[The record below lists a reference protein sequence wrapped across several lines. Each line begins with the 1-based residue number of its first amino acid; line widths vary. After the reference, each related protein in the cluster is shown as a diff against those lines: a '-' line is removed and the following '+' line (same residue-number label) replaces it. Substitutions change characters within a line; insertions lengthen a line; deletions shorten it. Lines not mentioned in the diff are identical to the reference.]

1 MNPEVAIHLERNYGW
16 AKLPASVKLSFGNSH
31 REWEKAVL
39 DFNVKNQRRWK
50 GSVVRQ
56 VMKDERK
63 YYQDLVD
70 YSRAHL
76 MLYPYHL
83 SDVMVKGLRVTP
95 FIFYSKMMESIMEQ
109 ERSYDSLP
117 NFTAADCLRL
127 LGIGRN
133 QYIDMM
139 NQSRNRRFFR
149 RRPASVLLPV
159 KPVKLSILEP
169 YWLLHIG
176 QVTEEDI
183 RACSVEE
190 KAAVD
195 RLIDTG
201 GSQIGVLD
209 KAVCF
214 SLYGRGLVYL
224 TVPVSDSDLI
234 IVPPLENFVMNRVMG
249 DYFET
254 LLYKIFVSIDEHT
267 KVADLAAVLE
277 VEVDLVKNAISM
289 YIRLGFAKKKSKE
302 TIELHESWAGSYQ
315 LEQPVED
322 MSSFAA
328 PLERE
333 SSLDVF
339 DSKEP
344 PVVDKVALL
353 RQPSEE
359 GYTKRIA
366 FLFDSTLTAFLMM
379 GNLSPGLKTHAVTM
393 FEVGKLSDESLDSF
407 VAELEKVSDTAEG
420 EAKRYFD
427 HAFTLRDTIQFLRYN
442 PAIDPAGVGCGVDLL
457 RCESLN
463 SLDAA
468 TCSRV
473 LNKNYHL
480 LISMAPLSNEVRTV
494 SSSSPY
500 HIGPPVPEVNSVWL
514 KMWMYQLTGCGPV
527 SFLLAKGTRL
537 LHLPPELYAYDRLMI
552 TTWGHES
559 TIVNTSNVL
568 MALNEALTHSAVLLQ
583 TYSKRNEAEI
593 VYLTFPFDKNTSSS
607 TVDSNRCEDE
617 PEPEVKKLS
626 LVDHPALAKLSECMD
641 LEHSCGYL
649 TFINNKR
656 QFTDRQDE
664 SPPICCSQID
674 IDSFEDWKILDLY
687 FGMPLF
693 SSEVNKHTC
702 DTLLTRQLCTEK
714 NLIKLTN
721 SHRKLV
727 LHLLDFIADYQ
738 VMPMAEDDFFGAT
751 NLKSFAC
758 QRMPGTVLPPVPYPT
773 RNLMFSGNKL
783 TEIIF

>member
-1 MNPEVAIHLERNYGW
+1 MVDY
-16 AKLPASVKLSFGNSH
+16 
-31 REWEKAVL
+31 
-39 DFNVKNQRRWK
+39 NVKNQRRWK

-56 VMKDERK
+56 VLKDEKK
-63 YYQDLVD
+63 YYQDLIEH
-70 YSRAHL
+70 SRAHL

-83 SDVMVKGLRVTP
+83 SDVMVKGLRITP
-95 FIFYSKMMESIMEQ
+95 FVYYTKMMETIMEQ

-159 KPVKLSILEP
+159 KPVTLPIIEP
-169 YWLLHIG
+169 YWTMHIG
-176 QVTEEDI
+176 LVTEDDI
-183 RACSVEE
+183 RACNAAEKSVVDTLIDRGGLKVGVLE
-190 KAAVD
+190 KATC
-195 RLIDTG
+195 L
-201 GSQIGVLD
+201 
-209 KAVCF
+209 
-214 SLYGRGLVYL
+214 SLYSRGLVYL
-224 TVPVSDSDLI
+224 SVPVLDSDLI

-249 DYFET
+249 DYFEN

-267 KVADLAAVLE
+267 KVGDLAAVLE
-277 VEVDLVKNAISM
+277 VDVELVKNAISM
-289 YIRLGFAKKKSKE
+289 YIRLGFAKKKNKE
-302 TIELHESWAGSYQ
+302 KLDLHESWAGHF
-315 LEQPVED
+315 VENSVNEE

-333 SSLDVF
+333 ESEDIF

-344 PVVDKVALL
+344 PVIDKIALL
-353 RQPSEE
+353 KQPSEE

-407 VAELEKVSDTAEG
+407 IAELGKVTDTAEG

-442 PAIDPAGVGCGVDLL
+442 AAIDPAGVGAGVDLL

-463 SLDAA
+463 SLDAS

-473 LNKNYHL
+473 LNKNYNL

-514 KMWMYQLTGCGPV
+514 KMWMYHVTGCGPV

-537 LHLPPELYAYDRLMI
+537 LHLPPELYPYERLMI

-568 MALNEALTHSAVLLQ
+568 MALNEALSHSAVLLQ
-583 TYSKRNEAEI
+583 AYSKRNEAEI
-593 VYLTFPFDKNTSSS
+593 VYVTFPFDKPGTDQN
-607 TVDSNRCEDE
+607 DSNHVDE
-617 PEPEVKKLS
+617 EAPKKLD
-626 LVDHPALAKLSECMD
+626 LVNHPALTKLSNFVD
-641 LEHSCGYL
+641 FEHSCGYV
-649 TFINNKR
+649 TFINCSK
-656 QFTDRQDE
+656 QYSDRQDE
-664 SPPICCSQID
+664 SPPICSSNVD
-674 IDSFEDWKILDLY
+674 IDSFDDWKLLDMYL
-687 FGMPLF
+687 GVPLF
-693 SSEVNKHTC
+693 STEVNKHTC
-702 DTLLTRQLCTEK
+702 DLLLSRNLCTEK
-714 NLIKLTN
+714 SLIALTD
-721 SHRKLV
+721 SHRRLV
-727 LHLLDFIADYQ
+727 LFLLDFISEYQ
-738 VMPMAEDDFFGAT
+738 VVPLAEDDYSGPGDA
-751 NLKSFAC
+751 KSFVC
-758 QRMPGTVLPPVPYPT
+758 QQMPGINLPPVPYPT
-773 RNLMFSGNKL
+773 RNLMFSTNSL
-783 TEIIF
+783 TEITV

>member
-1 MNPEVAIHLERNYGW
+1 MNPEVELHLQRNFAW

-31 REWEKAVL
+31 KEWEKAVVEY
-39 DFNVKNQRRWK
+39 NVKNQRRWK

-56 VMKDERK
+56 VLKDEKK
-63 YYQDLVD
+63 YYQDLIE

-95 FIFYSKMMESIMEQ
+95 FVYYTKMMETIMEQ

-159 KPVKLSILEP
+159 KPVALPIIEP
-169 YWLLHIG
+169 YWTIHIG
-176 QVTEEDI
+176 LVTEDDI
-183 RACSVEE
+183 RACNPTEKSVI
-190 KAAVD
+190 D
-195 RLIDTG
+195 TLIDTG
-201 GSQIGVLD
+201 GSKVGVLD
-209 KAVCF
+209 KDTCL
-214 SLYGRGLVYL
+214 SLYSRGLVYMC
-224 TVPVSDSDLI
+224 VPVMDSDLI

-249 DYFET
+249 DYFEN

-267 KVADLAAVLE
+267 KVGDLAAVLE
-277 VEVDLVKNAISM
+277 VDVDLVKNAISM

-302 TIELHESWAGSYQ
+302 QMDMHESWGSI
-315 LEQPVED
+315 VKSTISED

-328 PLERE
+328 PLERLE
-333 SSLDVF
+333 SDEIF

-344 PVVDKVALL
+344 PVIDKIALL
-353 RQPSEE
+353 KQPSEE
-359 GYTKRIA
+359 GYSKRIA

-407 VAELEKVSDTAEG
+407 IAELDKVTDTAEG

-442 PAIDPAGVGCGVDLL
+442 AAIDPAGVGAGVDLL

-463 SLDAA
+463 SLDAS

-473 LNKNYHL
+473 LNKNYNL

-514 KMWMYQLTGCGPV
+514 KMWMYHITGCGPV

-537 LHLPPELYAYDRLMI
+537 LHLPPELYPYDRLMI

-568 MALNEALTHSAVLLQ
+568 MALNEALSHSAVLLQ
-583 TYSKRNEAEI
+583 AYSKRNEAEI
-593 VYLTFPFDKNTSSS
+593 VYVTFPFDKSDVNNSEN
-607 TVDSNRCEDE
+607 VEGDNIEGE
-617 PEPEVKKLS
+617 ENKKLD
-626 LVDHPALAKLSECMD
+626 LVDHPALVKLSSCVD
-641 LEHSCGYL
+641 FDHSCGYV
-649 TFINNKR
+649 TFISSSK
-656 QFTDRQDE
+656 QFSERQDE
-664 SPPICCSQID
+664 SPPICSTNVH
-674 IDSFEDWKILDLY
+674 IDSFDDWKLLDMY
-687 FGMPLF
+687 FGVPLF

-702 DTLLTRQLCTEK
+702 DLLLSRKLCTEK
-714 NLIKLTN
+714 SLIALTD
-721 SHRKLV
+721 SHRQLV
-727 LHLLDFIADYQ
+727 LYLLDFISEYQ
-738 VMPMAEDDFFGAT
+738 LVPLAEDDYCGPGEV
-751 NLKSFAC
+751 KSFVC
-758 QRMPGTVLPPVPYPT
+758 QQMPGINLPPVPYPT
-773 RNLMFSGNKL
+773 RNLMFSTNSL
-783 TEIIF
+783 TEITV

>member
-1 MNPEVAIHLERNYGW
+1 MNPEVEIHLQRNFGW
-16 AKLPASVKLSFGNSH
+16 SKLPASVKLSFGNSH
-31 REWEKAVL
+31 REWEKAVIEY
-39 DFNVKNQRRWK
+39 NVKNQRRWK

-56 VMKDERK
+56 VVKDEKK
-63 YYQDLVD
+63 YYQDLAD

-83 SDVMVKGLRVTP
+83 SDVMVKGLRITP
-95 FIFYSKMMESIMEQ
+95 FVYYSKMMENIMEQ

-159 KPVKLSILEP
+159 KPILISILEP
-169 YWLLHIG
+169 YWILHIG
-176 QVTEEDI
+176 LVTEDDI
-183 RACSVEE
+183 RACNPSEKSV
-190 KAAVD
+190 VD
-195 RLIDTG
+195 ALIDSG
-201 GSQIGVLD
+201 GSQVGVLD
-209 KAVCF
+209 KMTCLN
-214 SLYGRGLVYL
+214 LYTRGLVYMS
-224 TVPVSDSDLI
+224 VPVSDHDLI

-267 KVADLAAVLE
+267 KIADLAAVLE
-277 VEVDLVKNAISM
+277 VDTELVKNAISM
-289 YIRLGFAKKKSKE
+289 YIRLGFAKKKNKAP
-302 TIELHESWAGSYQ
+302 IELHESWLGYVAPPS
-315 LEQPVED
+315 ED
-322 MSSFAA
+322 LSDFAA

-333 SSLDVF
+333 DRSDVF
-339 DSKEP
+339 DSKAP
-344 PVVDKVALL
+344 PVVDKIALL

-359 GYTKRIA
+359 SYTKRIA

-407 VAELEKVSDTAEG
+407 IAELDKVDDTAEG
-420 EAKRYFD
+420 EAKRYFE
-427 HAFTLRDTIQFLRYN
+427 HAFTLRNTIQFMRYN
-442 PAIDPAGVGCGVDLL
+442 PAIDPAGIGAGVDLL

-463 SLDAA
+463 SLDAS

-514 KMWMYQLTGCGPV
+514 KMWIYQLTGCGPV
-527 SFLLAKGTRL
+527 SFLLSKGTRL
-537 LHLPPELYAYDRLMI
+537 LHLPPELYPYERLMI

-568 MALNEALTHSAVLLQ
+568 MGLNEALSHSAVLLQ
-583 TYSKRNEAEI
+583 AYSKRNDAEI
-593 VYLTFPFDKNTSSS
+593 VYVTFPFDETEL
-607 TVDSNRCEDE
+607 TDLQTDE
-617 PEPEVKKLS
+617 ADTLQNNITPTLKLMN
-626 LVDHPALAKLSECMD
+626 HPAIVKLKEFVD
-641 LEHSCGYL
+641 LEHSCGYI
-649 TFINNKR
+649 TFINCSK
-656 QFTDRQDE
+656 QFSDRQDE
-664 SPPICCSQID
+664 SPPVCSSNVEIL
-674 IDSFEDWKILDLY
+674 SFDDWKLLDMY
-687 FGMPLF
+687 FGVPLF
-693 SSEVNKHTC
+693 STEINKHSC
-702 DTLLTRQLCTEK
+702 DLLLSRKLCTVSS
-714 NLIKLTN
+714 LSKLTD

-727 LHLLDFIADYQ
+727 LHLLDFIAEYQ
-738 VMPMAEDDFFGAT
+738 IVQLAEDDFQVSGDARSP
-751 NLKSFAC
+751 KSFAC
-758 QRMPGTVLPPVPYPT
+758 QQMPGQTLPPVPYPT
-773 RNLMFSGNKL
+773 RNLLFSSNSL
-783 TEIIF
+783 SEIVV